1 VHKSKIVLLVA
12 ALVIFGAWFS
22 FDSAP
27 LSPALLEKTTVVPA
41 LSPATKSSPSTQSN
55 GTNSLNEPDIPL
67 QTPVTSNQGSKP
79 VRHIDMLSEE
89 MKQSIRD
96 KLFFHGPMD
105 TQQLENGVTIMPA
118 NGRFIQMPVAVQM
131 PDGSIKIQEYS
142 VLPKK

>member
-27 LSPALLEKTTVVPA
+27 LSPALIENTAVVPA
-41 LSPATKSSPSTQSN
+41 IRPATKTSPSIQSN
-55 GTNSLNEPDIPL
+55 DTNSLNGPDDPL
-67 QTPVTSNQGSKP
+67 QTTITSNQGHKP
-79 VRHIDMLSEE
+79 VRHMDMLSEE